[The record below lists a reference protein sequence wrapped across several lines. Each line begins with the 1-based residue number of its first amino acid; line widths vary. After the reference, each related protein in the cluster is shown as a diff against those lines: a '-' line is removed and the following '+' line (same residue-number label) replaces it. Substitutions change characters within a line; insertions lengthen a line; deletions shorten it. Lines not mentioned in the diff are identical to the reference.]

1 MDSGRKNVDPLLS
14 LERIEE
20 NCGCRGR
27 NADWR
32 EWVFPGEGKGAGKPF
47 RLAYRDLARARG
59 EMPPDDPH
67 PGLFFR
73 RGVDGAVRSGDDAE
87 RSFFSS
93 FGFLVDFFAQ
103 PDNAQELGGVL
114 RQFLSRYCGAEVLAG
129 LNKESRSELSRAEDA
144 LMKSCGDGHAHATD
158 TLRLLYNGAM
168 ATLLGNGVG
177 ARIGA
182 VHLGDGGRK
191 LTPIGTPPALAA
203 ALDREERAVRGGVF
217 CVDARSGRCYG
228 RGGWTESEW
237 TEAVARVEAESGGS
251 AAAKRAG
258 LRALDSHYFPE
269 KVAGCVAMRSNLVA
283 ELRDDAMVHCRQGT
297 TLSAVRLAVR
307 LGGVA
312 EEDRTGRGPGMGRAT
327 RAVDALEVHGDIEA
341 EFSDADESRYLPAPS
356 SFEEMMPDD
365 AGIEALETASARGDG
380 DKTSSKEAGGKG
392 EEALG
397 DGDPEGGGGKAGSTG
412 DDGTKTKRRKAP
424 KPDAEGPDA
433 KAGKQARKFLRDRG
447 GGTEEEEARLR
458 EIFMQ
463 GDIGPGDYDS
473 SGGCFVVASSGDPG
487 SDPSMWRRRAG
498 EARDRSEA
506 LRLAEGVLRRSSS
519 KSAGVAMPC
528 EEGILLLGRTPD
540 GIRARKVAGADFDR
554 EARVSRGRIAYD
566 GGSYIAVGNI
576 QRVPFGEGSR
586 EGADERGAGGALAR
600 GGLSRGGVSGLLGAL
615 KRAFR
620 GGK

>member
-1 MDSGRKNVDPLLS
+1 MDSGRKSVDPLLS

-67 PGLFFR
+67 PGMFFR
-73 RGVDGAVRSGDDAE
+73 RGVDGAVRSGEDAE

-114 RQFLSRYCGAEVLAG
+114 RQFLSRYCGAEVLSG
-129 LNKESRSELSRAEDA
+129 LSKESKSELSRAEDA
-144 LMKSCGDGHAHATD
+144 LMKSCGDGHAHTTD

-177 ARIGA
+177 SKIGA

-217 CVDARSGRCYG
+217 CVDSRSGRCYG

-269 KVAGCVAMRSNLVA
+269 KVAGCIAMRANLVS

-297 TLSAVRLAVR
+297 TFSAVRLAVR

-312 EEDRTGRGPGMGRAT
+312 EDDRTGRGQGMSRGT
-327 RAVDALEVHGDIEA
+327 RKVDALEFHGDIEA
-341 EFSDADESRYLPAPS
+341 EFADVDESRYLPAPS

-365 AGIEALETASARGDG
+365 AGIEALETASARGEG
-380 DKTSSKEAGGKG
+380 EKASSEVAGGR
-392 EEALG
+392 
-397 DGDPEGGGGKAGSTG
+397 GGGGSGTGGPEVDGAGAKA
-412 DDGTKTKRRKAP
+412 KAKRRRTSKL
-424 KPDAEGPDA
+424 DEEGPGA
-433 KAGKQARKFLRDRG
+433 RAGKQARKFLRNRG
-447 GGTEEEEARLR
+447 GGNEVEEARLK
-458 EIFMQ
+458 EIFLH

-473 SGGCFVVASSGDPG
+473 SRGCFVAASTGDPG
-487 SDPSMWRRRAG
+487 SDPSAWRRRAG
-498 EARDRSEA
+498 EAQDQTEA
-506 LRLAEGVLRRSSS
+506 VKLAEGVLRRSSS
-519 KSAGVAMPC
+519 RAAGVAIPC
-528 EEGILLLGRTPD
+528 EDGVVLLGRAPD
-540 GIRARKVAGADFDR
+540 GIRARRVEGAEFDR

-576 QRVPFGEGSR
+576 QRVPFGEGMRAKEGDSR
-586 EGADERGAGGALAR
+586 IEAGALAR
-600 GGLSRGGVSGLLGAL
+600 GGLSRGGVSSILGAL

-620 GGK
+620 GGR